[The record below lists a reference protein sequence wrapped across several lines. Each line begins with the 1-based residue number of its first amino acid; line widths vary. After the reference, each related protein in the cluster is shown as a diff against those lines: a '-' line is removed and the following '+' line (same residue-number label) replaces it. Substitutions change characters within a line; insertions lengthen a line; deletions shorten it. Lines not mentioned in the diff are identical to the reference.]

1 MSRVQEVKK
10 TTLNSFIRQTD
21 PMVFVMKVE
30 KAPLEWHADIGS
42 LNEAIELL
50 NRMKVS
56 SLLSRVGHIAYFLC
70 FKFYCS

>member
-1 MSRVQEVKK
+1 
-10 TTLNSFIRQTD
+10 
-21 PMVFVMKVE
+21 MVFVMKVE

-42 LNEAIELL
+42 LDKAIELL
-50 NRMKVS
+50 NHMKVS